1 MRSYARSR
9 TPCRRGELTS
19 TSEAAVGGSGVGDDE
34 DKVLSLAWG
43 AADSLGAGDCVA
55 ASAVENGWSENG
67 SHGEEFAA
75 QLGSPRRGV
84 LAQRHVPEDAAVVG
98 RGEVAVSNPDP
109 RGVDNRRRHP

>member
-19 TSEAAVGGSGVGDDE
+19 TSEAAVGGSGVGDDA
-34 DKVLSLAWG
+34 DKVLSLVWG
-43 AADSLGAGDCVA
+43 AADSLGAG
-55 ASAVENGWSENG
+55 
-67 SHGEEFAA
+67 GEEFAA
-75 QLGSPRRGV
+75 ERGSPRRGV